1 LVALIHAIET
11 CLQLLDL
18 TIFGF
23 TAWRLVAATTL
34 FVLYALLVFHW
45 RTQETKRQNEAAAIS
60 PVVPNAPKARKWKE
74 KPPVDLTDTQRIDH
88 LHRYVSLKVGEQADL
103 KDLTFGR
110 LSTFRVA
117 FAGVEHASGQD
128 LAHLKVELGG
138 ATADCG
144 NAVQEVGDN
153 DFLVPRAAHGD
164 QQHCSIHY
172 TCGQKDAVSY
182 LQLKV
187 LQLDAAKQSASID
200 VLHVRGRRA
209 A

>member
-1 LVALIHAIET
+1 LK
-11 CLQLLDL
+11 LLDL
-18 TIFGF
+18 TILGF
-23 TAWRLVAATTL
+23 TAWRVVAATVL
-34 FVLYALLVFHW
+34 LLLYAFLRIYWHK
-45 RTQETKRQNEAAAIS
+45 QEVRRQTAASA
-60 PVVPNAPKARKWKE
+60 PDLAARNATPGTPKPRKWKE

-88 LHRYVSLKVGEQADL
+88 LHRYVSLKAGEQADL

-110 LSTFRVA
+110 LSKFCVA

-128 LAHLKVELGG
+128 LAHIKIELGG
-138 ATADCG
+138 ATAACG
-144 NAVQEVGDN
+144 NSVQEVGDN

-182 LQLKV
+182 LQVKV

>member
-1 LVALIHAIET
+1 LK
-11 CLQLLDL
+11 LLDT

-23 TAWRLVAATTL
+23 TAWRVIAATAL
-34 FVLYALLVFHW
+34 LMLYAFLQFYW
-45 RTQETKRQNEAAAIS
+45 RKQAARRLIEVEALS
-60 PVVPNAPKARKWKE
+60 HVEPNVPKARKWKE

-88 LHRYVSLKVGEQADL
+88 LHRHLSLKAGEHADL
-103 KDLTFGR
+103 KELTFGR
-110 LSTFRVA
+110 LAKFRVA
-117 FAGVEHASGQD
+117 FAGIEHTAGRD
-128 LAHLKVELGG
+128 FAHLKVELGG

-144 NAVQEVGDN
+144 KSVQEVGDN
-153 DFLVPRAAHGD
+153 DFLVPRAGQGE

-182 LQLKV
+182 LQVKV
-187 LQLDAAKQSASID
+187 LQLDAAKQSASIE